1 MKLDLNETSVM
12 LAITRK
18 KSKVNVS
25 YARAPRLSALPS
37 LIAFQFHFP
46 FVVLLS
52 DIVNLF

>member
-18 KSKVNVS
+18 KSKVKVS